1 MRFSREETVLGSYPW
16 GLNLGFTAGVCP
28 KVLLEHWYGI
38 QLDGSNEDR
47 SSLVRVEIK
56 SWVVLLKPASD
67 FSGVSSSPILL
78 LKNKPSS
85 RSESKAVHE
94 VF

>member
-1 MRFSREETVLGSYPW
+1 MRAKSGLHSLGLSQGAVRTLVW
-16 GLNLGFTAGVCP
+16 RV
-28 KVLLEHWYGI
+28 I
-38 QLDGSNEDR
+38 QLDGSNEDQ

-56 SWVVLLKPASD
+56 SRVVLLKPESD